1 MLKNAPLRLK
11 LLLILLLPMLGFLTL
26 AGVFVV
32 DNYKTLRDMNTTV
45 MASATAQKLSQLITT
60 LQRERGASGVFLG
73 SGGKSMGER
82 MVQMRR
88 DSSAAVEVVRGL
100 STSGGANLDNVLR
113 ALDQLPAMRGQVD
126 KLSINSTESGARYTE
141 IIQVLT
147 GYTHS
152 LEASV
157 NNATIVYALG
167 ALNQFIEMKERAGRE
182 RVVLGLVFAQGH
194 FDEALLSRFSRNLGE
209 FGAYYDAFRRKA
221 PAASLAQFDTQMQQ
235 PAAVEVAKLQR
246 LAFEVPMGQALG
258 IKPEAW
264 FETSTQRIDLMSQVE
279 EALGQ
284 SVSSLAMHERDDAR
298 RALWL
303 TIGAVIVSLL
313 AVAVLSWLIIRMIDS
328 AVRDLNRVLND
339 LAQRDLTARATYD
352 SKDEFGQI
360 SRNLNRMAQ
369 EISGV
374 VQEIG
379 NATAQVATAA
389 EESSTVT
396 MQTSQSVEQQRQSTE
411 LVATAINQMSATVRE
426 VAHSTNDAAQ
436 LSQRVNTSTTQGRT
450 EIEGTITLIRQL
462 SGQAEDTAL
471 IIGEL
476 KQESDGIS
484 SVLDVIRGIAEQTNL
499 LALNAAIEAA
509 RAGDH
514 GRGFAVVASEV
525 RVLAQKTQ
533 ESTGNIQQM
542 ISNLQS
548 GSDRAS
554 SSMQETLGKAQ
565 DGARKV
571 ERAGEL
577 LLEIAEGVASISDRN
592 LQIAS
597 AAEEQTAVSEDIN
610 RNVNEINDLVIQVSA
625 GAEQTAITSQ
635 ELARLAEHQQRLV
648 NRFKVA

>member
-26 AGVFVV
+26 AGVFVG
-32 DNYKTLRDMNTTV
+32 DNFKTLREMNTTV
-45 MASATAQKLSQLITT
+45 TASGTAQTLSRLITT

-82 MVQMRR
+82 MAQMRT
-88 DSSAAVEVVRGL
+88 DSSAAVAVVRGL
-100 STSGGANLDNVLR
+100 SVSGSATLDSVLR
-113 ALDQLPAMRGQVD
+113 ALDQLPAVRAQVD
-126 KLSINSTESGARYTE
+126 KLGITSTESGARYTE
-141 IIQVLT
+141 IINVLI

-182 RVVLGLVFAQGH
+182 RVLLGLVFNQGH

-221 PAASLAQFDTQMQQ
+221 PTASLQQFDTQMQN
-235 PAAVEVAKLQR
+235 PAAVDVGKLQR

-279 EALGQ
+279 DALSQ
-284 SVSSLAMHERDDAR
+284 SVSNLAMHERDDAS

-303 TIGAVIVSLL
+303 TLGAVVVALL
-313 AVAVLSWLIIRMIDS
+313 AVAVLSYLIIRMIDL
-328 AVRDLNRVLND
+328 AVRDVNRVLND
-339 LAQRDLTARATYD
+339 LAQRDLTARATYE

-360 SRNLNRMAQ
+360 SRNLNRMAE

-396 MQTSQSVEQQRQSTE
+396 IQTSQSVEQQRQSTE
-411 LVATAINQMSATVRE
+411 LVATAINEMSATVRE

-436 LSQRVNTSTTQGRT
+436 MSQQVNTSTTQGRI
-450 EIEGTITLIRQL
+450 EIESTIALIRQL
-462 SGQAEDTAL
+462 SGQAEQTAL

-476 KQESDGIS
+476 KHESDGIS

-533 ESTGNIQQM
+533 ESTGSIQRM
-542 ISNLQS
+542 ISNLQT
-548 GSDRAS
+548 GSDRATT
-554 SSMQETLGKAQ
+554 SMQETLGKAQ
-565 DGARKV
+565 DGAIKV

-577 LLEIAEGVASISDRN
+577 LLEIAEGVARISDRN
-592 LQIAS
+592 IQIAS
-597 AAEEQTAVSEDIN
+597 AAEEQSAVSEDIN

-625 GAEQTAITSQ
+625 GAEQTAVTSQ
-635 ELARLAEHQQRLV
+635 ELARLAEYQQRLV

>member
-182 RVVLGLVFAQGH
+182 RVVLGLVFSQGH

-235 PAAVEVAKLQR
+235 PAAVEVGKLQR

-303 TIGAVIVSLL
+303 TVGAVIVSLL

-339 LAQRDLTARATYD
+339 LAQRDLSARATYE

-597 AAEEQTAVSEDIN
+597 AAEEQSAVSEDIN

>member
-182 RVVLGLVFAQGH
+182 RVVLGLVFSQGH

-235 PAAVEVAKLQR
+235 PAAVEVGKLQR

-303 TIGAVIVSLL
+303 TVGAVIVSLL

-339 LAQRDLTARATYD
+339 LAQRDLSARATYE

>member
-533 ESTGNIQQM
+533 ESTGNIRQM

-597 AAEEQTAVSEDIN
+597 AAEEQSAVSEDIN

-635 ELARLAEHQQRLV
+635 ELARLAEHQQQLV

>member
-11 LLLILLLPMLGFLTL
+11 LLLILLLPLLGFLIL

-32 DNYKTLRDMNTTV
+32 DNYKTLRDMNATV
-45 MASATAQKLSQLITT
+45 TASATAQKLSQLITT

-82 MVQMRR
+82 MSQMRQ
-88 DSSAAVEVVRGL
+88 DSSASVEVVRGL
-100 STSGGANLDNVLR
+100 SATGNGQLDKVLS
-113 ALDQLPAMRGQVD
+113 ALDQLPVIRGQVD

-141 IIQVLT
+141 IIQTLI

-157 NNATIVYALG
+157 NNATIVHALG

-182 RVVLGLVFAQGH
+182 RVVLGLVFNQGR

-209 FGAYYDAFRRKA
+209 FTAYYDAFRRKA
-221 PAASLAQFDTQMQQ
+221 PAASLQQFDQQMQS
-235 PAAVEVAKLQR
+235 PAVVEVGKLQR
-246 LAFEVPMGQALG
+246 LGFEVPMGQALG

-264 FETSTQRIDLMSQVE
+264 FELATQRIDLMGQVE

-284 SVSSLAMHERDDAR
+284 SVSSLAMHERDDAN

-313 AVAVLSWLIIRMIDS
+313 AVSVLSYLIIRMIDS
-328 AVRDLNRVLND
+328 AVQDLNRALND
-339 LAQRDLTARATYD
+339 LAQRDLTARATYE

-360 SRNLNRMAQ
+360 SRNLNRMAD
-369 EISGV
+369 EIRGI

-379 NATAQVATAA
+379 SATAQVATAA
-389 EESSTVT
+389 EESSAVT
-396 MQTSQSVEQQRQSTE
+396 LQTSQSVERQRQGTE
-411 LVATAINQMSATVRE
+411 LVATAISEMSATVRE

-436 LSQRVNTSTTQGRT
+436 MSQRVNTSTTQGRT
-450 EIEGTITLIRQL
+450 EIESTIGLIRQL
-462 SGQAEDTAL
+462 SGQAEETAL
-471 IIGEL
+471 IIGDL
-476 KQESDGIS
+476 KHESDAIS
-484 SVLDVIRGIAEQTNL
+484 SVLDVIRGIADQTNL

-525 RVLAQKTQ
+525 RTLAQKTQ
-533 ESTGNIQQM
+533 ESTGNIQLM
-542 ISNLQS
+542 IANLQA
-548 GSDRAS
+548 GSDRAAT
-554 SSMQETLGKAQ
+554 SMQETLVKAQ
-565 DGARKV
+565 DGASKV

-577 LLEIAEGVASISDRN
+577 LVEIAEGVAGISDRN
-592 LQIAS
+592 IQIAS
-597 AAEEQTAVSEDIN
+597 AAEEQSAVSEDIN

-635 ELARLAEHQQRLV
+635 ELARLAEFQQQLV
-648 NRFKVA
+648 GRFKMA

>member
-11 LLLILLLPMLGFLTL
+11 LLLILLLPLLGFLIL

-32 DNYKTLRDMNTTV
+32 DNYKTLRDMNATV
-45 MASATAQKLSQLITT
+45 TASATAQKLSQLITT

-82 MVQMRR
+82 MSQMRQ
-88 DSSAAVEVVRGL
+88 DSSASVEVVRGL
-100 STSGGANLDNVLR
+100 SATGNGQLDKVLN
-113 ALDQLPAMRGQVD
+113 ALDQLPVVRGQVD

-141 IIQVLT
+141 IIQTLI

-157 NNATIVYALG
+157 NNATIVHALG

-182 RVVLGLVFAQGH
+182 RVVLGLVFNQGR

-209 FGAYYDAFRRKA
+209 FTAYYDAFRRKA
-221 PAASLAQFDTQMQQ
+221 PAASLQQFDQQMQS
-235 PAAVEVAKLQR
+235 PAAVEVGKLQR
-246 LAFEVPMGQALG
+246 LGFEVPMGQALG
-258 IKPEAW
+258 VKPEAW
-264 FETSTQRIDLMSQVE
+264 FELATQRIDLMGQVE

-284 SVSSLAMHERDDAR
+284 SVSGLAMHERDDAN

-313 AVAVLSWLIIRMIDS
+313 AVSVLSYLIIRMIDS
-328 AVRDLNRVLND
+328 AVQDLNRALND
-339 LAQRDLTARATYD
+339 LAQRDLTARATYE

-360 SRNLNRMAQ
+360 SRNLNRMAD
-369 EISGV
+369 EIRGI

-379 NATAQVATAA
+379 SATAQVATAA
-389 EESSTVT
+389 EESSAVT
-396 MQTSQSVEQQRQSTE
+396 LQTSQSVERQRQGTE
-411 LVATAINQMSATVRE
+411 LVATAISEMSATVRE

-436 LSQRVNTSTTQGRT
+436 MSQRVNTSTAQGRT
-450 EIEGTITLIRQL
+450 EIESTIGLIRQL
-462 SGQAEDTAL
+462 SGQAEETAL
-471 IIGEL
+471 IIGDL
-476 KQESDGIS
+476 KHESDAIS
-484 SVLDVIRGIAEQTNL
+484 SVLDVIRGIADQTNL

-525 RVLAQKTQ
+525 RTLAQKTQ
-533 ESTGNIQQM
+533 ESTGNIQLM
-542 ISNLQS
+542 IANLQA
-548 GSDRAS
+548 GSDRAAT
-554 SSMQETLGKAQ
+554 SMQETLVKAQ
-565 DGARKV
+565 DGASKV

-577 LLEIAEGVASISDRN
+577 LVEIAEGVAGISDRN
-592 LQIAS
+592 IQIAS
-597 AAEEQTAVSEDIN
+597 AAEEQSAVSEDIN

-635 ELARLAEHQQRLV
+635 ELARLAEFQQQLV
-648 NRFKVA
+648 GRFKMA

>member
-182 RVVLGLVFAQGH
+182 RVVLGLVFSQGH

-303 TIGAVIVSLL
+303 TVGAVIVSLL

-339 LAQRDLTARATYD
+339 LAQRDLSARATYE

-597 AAEEQTAVSEDIN
+597 AAEEQSAVSEDIN

>member
-73 SGGKSMGER
+73 SGGKSMGDR

-100 STSGGANLDNVLR
+100 STSGSANLDNVLR

-182 RVVLGLVFAQGH
+182 RVVLGLVFSQGH

-235 PAAVEVAKLQR
+235 PAAVEVGKLQR

-303 TIGAVIVSLL
+303 TVGAVIVALL

-339 LAQRDLTARATYD
+339 LAARDLTARATYE

-389 EESSTVT
+389 EESSAVT

-471 IIGEL
+471 IIDEL

-597 AAEEQTAVSEDIN
+597 AAEEQSAVSEDIN

-635 ELARLAEHQQRLV
+635 ELARLAEHQQDLV

>member
-11 LLLILLLPMLGFLTL
+11 LLLILLLPLLGFLIL

-32 DNYKTLRDMNTTV
+32 DNYKTLRDMNATV
-45 MASATAQKLSQLITT
+45 TASATAQKLSQLITT

-82 MVQMRR
+82 KSQMRQ
-88 DSSAAVEVVRGL
+88 DSSASVEVVRGL
-100 STSGGANLDNVLR
+100 SATGNEQLDKVLS
-113 ALDQLPAMRGQVD
+113 ALDQLPVIRGQVD

-141 IIQVLT
+141 IIQTLI

-157 NNATIVYALG
+157 NNATIVHALG

-182 RVVLGLVFAQGH
+182 RVVLGLVFNQGR

-209 FGAYYDAFRRKA
+209 FTAYYDAFRRKA
-221 PAASLAQFDTQMQQ
+221 PAASLQQFDQQMQS
-235 PAAVEVAKLQR
+235 PAVVEVGKLQR
-246 LAFEVPMGQALG
+246 LGFEVPMGQALG

-264 FETSTQRIDLMSQVE
+264 FELATQRIDLMGQVE

-284 SVSSLAMHERDDAR
+284 SVSSLAMHERDDAN

-313 AVAVLSWLIIRMIDS
+313 AVSVLSYLIIRMIDS
-328 AVRDLNRVLND
+328 AVQDLNRALND
-339 LAQRDLTARATYD
+339 LAQRDLTARATYE

-360 SRNLNRMAQ
+360 SRNLNRMAD
-369 EISGV
+369 EIRGI

-379 NATAQVATAA
+379 SATAQVATAA
-389 EESSTVT
+389 EESSAVT
-396 MQTSQSVEQQRQSTE
+396 LQTSQSVERQRQGTE
-411 LVATAINQMSATVRE
+411 LVATAISEMSATVRE

-436 LSQRVNTSTTQGRT
+436 MSQRVNTSTTQGRT
-450 EIEGTITLIRQL
+450 EIESTIGLIRQL
-462 SGQAEDTAL
+462 SGQAEETAL
-471 IIGEL
+471 IIGDL
-476 KQESDGIS
+476 KHESDAIS
-484 SVLDVIRGIAEQTNL
+484 SVLDVIRGIADQTNL

-525 RVLAQKTQ
+525 RTLAQKTQ
-533 ESTGNIQQM
+533 ESTGNIQLM
-542 ISNLQS
+542 IANLQA
-548 GSDRAS
+548 GSDRAAT
-554 SSMQETLGKAQ
+554 SMQETLVKAQ
-565 DGARKV
+565 DGASKV

-577 LLEIAEGVASISDRN
+577 LVEIAEGVAGISDRN
-592 LQIAS
+592 IQIAS
-597 AAEEQTAVSEDIN
+597 AAEEQSAVSEDIN

-635 ELARLAEHQQRLV
+635 ELARLAEFQQQLV
-648 NRFKVA
+648 GRFKMA

>member
-82 MVQMRR
+82 MLQMRR

-100 STSGGANLDNVLR
+100 STSGNANLDDVVR

-126 KLSINSTESGARYTE
+126 KLSINSTESGARYTA

-182 RVVLGLVFAQGH
+182 RVVLGLVFSQGH

-264 FETSTQRIDLMSQVE
+264 FETSTQRIDLMGQVE

-284 SVSSLAMHERDDAR
+284 SVSSLAMHERDDAS

-303 TIGAVIVSLL
+303 TVGAVIVALL

-339 LAQRDLTARATYD
+339 LAQRDLTARATYE

-389 EESSTVT
+389 EESSAVT

-411 LVATAINQMSATVRE
+411 LVATAINEMSATVRE

-471 IIGEL
+471 IIDEL

-533 ESTGNIQQM
+533 ESTGNIRQM

-597 AAEEQTAVSEDIN
+597 AAEEQSAVSEDIN

>member
-73 SGGKSMGER
+73 SGGKSMGDR

-182 RVVLGLVFAQGH
+182 RVVLGLVFSQGH

-303 TIGAVIVSLL
+303 TVGAVIVALL

-411 LVATAINQMSATVRE
+411 LVATAINEMSATVRE

-597 AAEEQTAVSEDIN
+597 AAEEQSAVSEDIN

>member
-1 MLKNAPLRLK
+1 
-11 LLLILLLPMLGFLTL
+11 MLGFLTL

-73 SGGKSMGER
+73 SGGKSMGDR

-100 STSGGANLDNVLR
+100 STSGNANLDDVLR
-113 ALDQLPAMRGQVD
+113 ALDQLPDMRGQVD
-126 KLSINSTESGARYTE
+126 KLSINSTESGARYTQ

-182 RVVLGLVFAQGH
+182 RVVLGLVFSQGH

-235 PAAVEVAKLQR
+235 PAAVEVGKLQR

-303 TIGAVIVSLL
+303 TVGAVIVALL

-339 LAQRDLTARATYD
+339 LAARDLTARATYE

-389 EESSTVT
+389 EESSAVT

-436 LSQRVNTSTTQGRT
+436 LSQRVNASTTQGRT

-471 IIGEL
+471 IIDEL

-597 AAEEQTAVSEDIN
+597 AAEEQSAVSEDIN

-635 ELARLAEHQQRLV
+635 ELARLAEHQQDLV

>member
-303 TIGAVIVSLL
+303 TVGAVIVSLL

-533 ESTGNIQQM
+533 ESTGNIRQM

-597 AAEEQTAVSEDIN
+597 AAEEQSAVSEDIN

-635 ELARLAEHQQRLV
+635 ELARLAEHQQQLV
-648 NRFKVA
+648 NCFKVA